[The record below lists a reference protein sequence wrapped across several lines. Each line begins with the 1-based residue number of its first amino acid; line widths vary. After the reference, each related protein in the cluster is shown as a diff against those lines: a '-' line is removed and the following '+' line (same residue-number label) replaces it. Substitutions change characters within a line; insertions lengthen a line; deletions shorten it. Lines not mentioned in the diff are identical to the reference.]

1 MADPIVVPRRKEDL
15 FEPNGEPTL
24 RFIKWM
30 ELVTD
35 GGNETTTTVEVIS
48 EDAIINRALLTRP
61 AQLSNLQVQ
70 IDDSSDRIET
80 NEIDLATRPRM
91 SDLFKANQRID
102 ELIDELI
109 KEIRAIAPDT
119 ELENKVL
126 CVQVETLKQIK
137 LLNLRTEEALET
149 QLDEDDL

>member
-1 MADPIVVPRRKEDL
+1 MADPIVVPRRKED
-15 FEPNGEPTL
+15 FFKENGEPTH
-24 RFIKWM
+24 RFIRWM
-30 ELVTD
+30 ELVTS
-35 GGNETTTTVEVIS
+35 GGNETTTTVEIIS

-70 IDDSSDRIET
+70 IDDASGRIET

-91 SDLFKANQRID
+91 SDLFKTNQRID

-109 KEIRAIAPDT
+109 KEIRAIAPNT
-119 ELENKVL
+119 ELENKSL
-126 CVQVETLKQIK
+126 CLQVETLKQMK

-149 QLDEDDL
+149 ELDEDDL